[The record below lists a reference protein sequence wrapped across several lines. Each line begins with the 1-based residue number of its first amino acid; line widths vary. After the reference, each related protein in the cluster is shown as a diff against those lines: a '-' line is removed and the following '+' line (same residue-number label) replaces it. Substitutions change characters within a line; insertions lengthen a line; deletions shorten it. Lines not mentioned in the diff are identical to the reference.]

1 MSEGSVPGGLSDK
14 GDINGTNNARY
25 EIVVTTKNNDL
36 QAVAI
41 TGETLLSGHLW
52 GNRRW
57 PLNRSGRFSRGLC
70 ILNIF

>member
-1 MSEGSVPGGLSDK
+1 MSEGSVPGGASDK

-41 TGETLLSGHLW
+41 TGETLLSAHLW
-52 GNRRW
+52 EIGDG
-57 PLNRSGRFSRGLC
+57 PLIGVAALVGACVF
-70 ILNIF
+70 